1 MDRLKNYDGKRLMPK
16 YEHYL
21 LFINDRIVIQED
33 ILQLDWTSN
42 MSRQQINLSAN
53 QKGYDTFETT
63 VGKLSARRI
72 QIFRVHFCV
81 IHFPSFSK

>member
-42 MSRQQINLSAN
+42 MSRQKINLPTS
-53 QKGYDTFETT
+53 QKSYDKSETT
-63 VGKLSARRI
+63 DEKLSARRI
-72 QIFRVHFCV
+72 QI
-81 IHFPSFSK
+81 